1 MKKLFKKGLV
11 ALTLMLGM
19 TFTTP
24 QNASAASTNALTT
37 SVNVNQNLSQ
47 TNANGVKMEVVYSD
61 DRVTVIVIKFGDQG
75 TIVVTID
82 NRGETTRQ
90 SFGEKGGY
98 TY

>member
-61 DRVTVIVIKFGDQG
+61 ERVTVIVIKFGDQV
-75 TIVVTID
+75 TMVVTVD
-82 NRGETTRQ
+82 NRGETTRK
-90 SFGEKGGY
+90 SFFEEGGH
-98 TY
+98 